1 MMSLRVA
8 ALLILQQKYYDTKGQ
23 NIFQELYLHGE
34 ENSAKI
40 QIMKLEFSGASRGVT
55 GSKHLLHIN
64 GKNILLDCGLFQGH
78 RKEAIRAN
86 MKFPF
91 DATEIDAVVL
101 SHAHID
107 HSGALPILVKN
118 GFTGPIY
125 CTHATR
131 DLCSIMLRDSAYIQ
145 ERDAEWMKK
154 KLKAPDAEPLY
165 TVADAEKTLS
175 LFRSVDYKQQFK
187 ICHGVRVKFYDAG
200 HILGSALEE
209 WDIWDDETSQKVT
222 LGFTGDLGR
231 KNLPILK
238 DREQLEN
245 LDVLITES
253 TYGDRLH
260 EEIKDVEDRFAA
272 KIVETVERGGKI
284 FIPAFAVERT
294 QEILYVIREMQ
305 HAGRIPTLPIFV
317 DSPLAT
323 GATEIFELHPECFDS
338 QLVEM
343 FDRGENP
350 FDDVNGLQFTRSV
363 DDSKALNQFPGSAII
378 ISASGMCEAGRIR
391 HHLANNVSDER
402 NTILV
407 VGFMAENTLG
417 RKLVEHETPVNIFG
431 EPHEVKA
438 EVIIFNAFSG
448 HADQNGLLDFAG
460 ACGTPTQVFCV
471 HGENA
476 QMLTFR
482 DKLKKLKNLKKS
494 NIEAPLPGEMFE
506 LQIDKNWKKSSWR
519 NPISQ
524 QLFPD
529 LEEDPLREI
538 KK

>member
-1 MMSLRVA
+1 M
-8 ALLILQQKYYDTKGQ
+8 
-23 NIFQELYLHGE
+23 
-34 ENSAKI
+34 KI
-40 QIMKLEFSGASRGVT
+40 EFSGAARGVT
-55 GSKHLLHIN
+55 GSKHLLHVN
-64 GKNILLDCGLFQGH
+64 GKKILLDCGLYQGR
-78 RKEAIRAN
+78 RKQAIEAN

-91 DATEIDAVVL
+91 EATEIDAVVL

-131 DLCSIMLRDSAYIQ
+131 DLCSIMLRDSGYIQ
-145 ERDAEWMKK
+145 ERDAEWLKK

-187 ICHGVRVKFYDAG
+187 ICHGVRVKFHDAG

-209 WDIWDDETSQKVT
+209 WHIRDNDTSQEIIF
-222 LGFTGDLGR
+222 GFTGDLGR
-231 KNLPILK
+231 KNLPILN
-238 DREQLEN
+238 DREQLQD
-245 LDVLITES
+245 LDVLLTES

-260 EEIKDVEDRFAA
+260 EEIKDVEEHFAA
-272 KIVETVERGGKI
+272 KIVETVERRGKV

-305 HAGRIPTLPIFV
+305 HEGKIPTIPIFV

-323 GATEIFELHPECFDS
+323 SATEIFQLHPECFDEE
-338 QLVEM
+338 LVEM
-343 FDRGENP
+343 FDRGQNP
-350 FDDVNGLQFTRSV
+350 FDDIEGLQFTRSV
-363 DDSKALNQFPGSAII
+363 DESKAINKFPGPAII

-391 HHLANNVSDER
+391 HHLANSISDEK
-402 NTILV
+402 NTLLI

-417 RKLVEHETPVNIFG
+417 RKLVEKESPVNIFG

-438 EVIIFNAFSG
+438 EIIIFNAFSG
-448 HADQNGLLDFAG
+448 HADQNGLLEFAG
-460 ACGTPTQVFCV
+460 ACGKPKQVFCV
-471 HGENA
+471 HGENE

-482 DKLKKLKNLKKS
+482 DKLGTLKNLADS
-494 NIEAPLPGEMFE
+494 TIEAPLPGEMWE
-506 LQIDKNWKKSSWR
+506 LGLDKAWKKSSWR
-519 NPISQ
+519 NPISE
-524 QLFPD
+524 QLFPE
-529 LEEDPLREI
+529 LEENIDTE

>member
-1 MMSLRVA
+1 MH
-8 ALLILQQKYYDTKGQ
+8 
-23 NIFQELYLHGE
+23 EE
-34 ENSAKI
+34 ENHAKI
-40 QIMKLEFSGASRGVT
+40 RAMKIEFSGAARGVT

-64 GKNILLDCGLFQGH
+64 GKKILLDCGLFQGR
-78 RKEAIRAN
+78 RKESIEAN

-91 DATEIDAVVL
+91 EATEIDAVVL

-125 CTHATR
+125 STHATR

-165 TVADAEKTLS
+165 TIADAEKTLS
-175 LFRSVDYKQQFK
+175 LFRSVDYKQQIK
-187 ICHGVRVKFYDAG
+187 VCHGARVTFHDAG
-200 HILGSALEE
+200 HILGSAIEE

-222 LGFTGDLGR
+222 FGFTGDLGR

-272 KIVETVERGGKI
+272 KIVETIERGGKI

-305 HAGRIPTLPIFV
+305 HAGRIPQIPIFV

-323 GATEIFELHPECFDS
+323 GATEIFELHPECFDEK
-338 QLVEM
+338 LVKM

-350 FDDVNGLQFTRSV
+350 FDDINGLQFTRSV
-363 DDSKALNQFPGSAII
+363 EDSKALNQFPGPAII

-391 HHLANNVSDER
+391 HHLANNISDEQ
-402 NTILV
+402 NTILI

-417 RKLVEHETPVNIFG
+417 RKLVEHESPVNIFG
-431 EPHEVKA
+431 EPHELKA

-471 HGENA
+471 HGENT

-482 DKLKKLKNLKKS
+482 ERLKKLKNLS
-494 NIEAPLPGEMFE
+494 QANVEAPLPGEMFE
-506 LQIDKNWKKSSWR
+506 LQQDKSWKKSSWR

-529 LEEDPLREI
+529 LEVDPLRETGV
-538 KK
+538 

>member
-1 MMSLRVA
+1 MCLR
-8 ALLILQQKYYDTKGQ
+8 
-23 NIFQELYLHGE
+23 EE
-34 ENSAKI
+34 ENRAKI
-40 QIMKLEFSGASRGVT
+40 QVMKLEFSGAARGVT

-64 GKNILLDCGLFQGH
+64 GKKILLDCGLFQGR
-78 RKEAIRAN
+78 RKESIEAN
-86 MKFPF
+86 LKFPF
-91 DATEIDAVVL
+91 EATEIDAVVL

-145 ERDAEWMKK
+145 EKDAEWMKK
-154 KLKAPDAEPLY
+154 KLKAPDADPLY

-187 ICHGVRVKFYDAG
+187 VCHGVRVKFHDAG

-222 LGFTGDLGR
+222 FGFTGDLGR

-272 KIVETVERGGKI
+272 KIVETIERGGKI

-305 HAGRIPTLPIFV
+305 HAGRIPTIPIFV

-323 GATEIFELHPECFDS
+323 GATEIFQLHPECFDEK
-338 QLVEM
+338 LVQM

-391 HHLANNVSDER
+391 HHLANNISDEK
-402 NTILV
+402 NTVLV

-417 RKLVEHETPVNIFG
+417 RKLVENESPVNIFG

-438 EVIIFNAFSG
+438 EMIIFNAFSG

-476 QMLTFR
+476 QMLSFR
-482 DKLKKLKNLKKS
+482 EKLQKLTNLSKA
-494 NIEAPLPGEMFE
+494 NIEAPLPGETFE
-506 LQIDKNWKKSSWR
+506 LQIDKTWKKLSWR
-519 NPISQ
+519 NPISKE
-524 QLFPD
+524 LFPD
-529 LEEDPLREI
+529 LEIDPLRE
-538 KK
+538 KA